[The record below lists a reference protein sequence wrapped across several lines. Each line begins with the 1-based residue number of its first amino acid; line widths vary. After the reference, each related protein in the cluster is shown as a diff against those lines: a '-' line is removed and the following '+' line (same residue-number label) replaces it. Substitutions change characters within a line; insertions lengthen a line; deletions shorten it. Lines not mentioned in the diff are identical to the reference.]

1 MKYELEL
8 GMELRLILKILLRRW
23 WLVLLPPL
31 IVAAYTLVTYL
42 SPAPTFAATLRFS
55 VGYTPQSE
63 GATLYDKFYP
73 AWLTSEY
80 IAGGLSDWAKTGN
93 FAQHVAD
100 TASADGLTLTAD
112 EAAGSIAASD
122 HQRSI
127 VLLYFSSGDQN
138 KLLAIASAS
147 IKTMQSLNGIIFPQ
161 NGPSGATVTPLDA
174 ISIAPVPP
182 SLKSRI
188 DIPVRIA
195 LGLAL
200 GIALAFIAH
209 YFDPLIRDRE
219 EVEALGYKIV
229 GEIPK

>member
-1 MKYELEL
+1 M
-8 GMELRLILKILLRRW
+8 MELKLILKILLRRW
-23 WLVLLPPL
+23 WLVLLPPI
-31 IVAAYTLVTYL
+31 IVAAYSLITYHA
-42 SPAPTFAATLRFS
+42 PAPTYAATIRFS

-63 GATLYDKFYP
+63 GTTLYDKFYP

-100 TASADGLTLTAD
+100 SASTDGLTLTAD

-127 VLLYFSSGDQN
+127 VVLYFSGGDQN
-138 KLLAIASAS
+138 KLAALATAS
-147 IKTMQSLNGIIFPQ
+147 IKVMQNLNGVVFPQ

-174 ISIAPVPP
+174 VSIASAPS
-182 SLKSRI
+182 SLKSRL
-188 DIPVRIA
+188 DIPIRIA

>member
-1 MKYELEL
+1 
-8 GMELRLILKILLRRW
+8 MELRLILKILLRRW
-23 WLVLLPPL
+23 WLVALPPI
-31 IVAAYTLVTYL
+31 IVAAYSIITYH
-42 SPAPTFAATLRFS
+42 SPAPIYSTTLRFS
-55 VGYTPQSE
+55 VGYTPQTD
-63 GATLYDKFYP
+63 APTLYDKFYP

-80 IAGGLSDWAKTGN
+80 IAGGLGDWAKTGN

-100 TASADGLTLTAD
+100 TAATNGQTITAD

-127 VLLYFSSGDQN
+127 VILYFSSSDQG
-138 KLLAIASAS
+138 KLSAIASAS
-147 IKTMQSLNGIIFPQ
+147 IKVMQTLNGVIFPQ

-174 ISIAPVPP
+174 VSITPAPL
-182 SLKSRI
+182 SLKTRL
-188 DIPVRIA
+188 DIPIRVA

-200 GIALAFIAH
+200 GILLAFIAY
-209 YFDPLIRDRE
+209 YFDPRIRDQE

>member
-1 MKYELEL
+1 
-8 GMELRLILKILLRRW
+8 MELKLILKILLRRW
-23 WLVLLPPL
+23 WLVLLPPIL
-31 IVAAYTLVTYL
+31 VAAYSFITYRA
-42 SPAPTFAATLRFS
+42 PAPTYAATIRFS

-63 GATLYDKFYP
+63 GTTLYDKFYP

-100 TASADGLTLTAD
+100 TASTDGLTLTAD

-127 VLLYFSSGDQN
+127 VVLYFSSGDQD
-138 KLLAIASAS
+138 KLAAIATAS
-147 IKTMQSLNGIIFPQ
+147 IKVVQTLNGVVFPQ
-161 NGPSGATVTPLDA
+161 NGPAGATVTPLDA
-174 ISIAPVPP
+174 VSITPAPP
-182 SLKSRI
+182 SLKTRL
-188 DIPVRIA
+188 DIPIRAA

-200 GIALAFIAH
+200 GILLAFIAH
-209 YFDPLIRDRE
+209 YFDPFIRDRE